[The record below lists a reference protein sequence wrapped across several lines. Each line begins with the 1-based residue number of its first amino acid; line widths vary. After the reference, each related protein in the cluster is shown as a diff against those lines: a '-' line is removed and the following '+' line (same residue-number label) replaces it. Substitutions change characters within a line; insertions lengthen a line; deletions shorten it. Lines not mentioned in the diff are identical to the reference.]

1 MKTRLPTLLV
11 IFVIILLSC
20 QTTEA
25 STQIVIS
32 TQTAMSSPTESIPP
46 TLQATATELHQIVRP
61 PTLTPDPSKDPTNQL
76 MDLIIAEL
84 GTSNRGKK
92 YRLEAFMNV
101 LDDNSIHITWFIND
115 DSTQELI
122 AQNAQDE
129 VFNMVKIISQSGLLP
144 NYSYIVLQGYYPI
157 ADSAGGINEEQV
169 LLVVYERSTV
179 DGIDWD
185 TAATEY
191 VMGQAKRIN
200 TKDFMSDAIP

>member
-1 MKTRLPTLLV
+1 MKTRLPILLV
-11 IFVIILLSC
+11 VFVIILLSC

-32 TQTAMSSPTESIPP
+32 TQTESIPP
-46 TLQATATELHQIVRP
+46 TPQATATEFHQIIRP
-61 PTLTPDPSKDPTNQL
+61 PTLTPDPSKGSTNQL

-84 GTSNRGKK
+84 GTSNRDKK

-101 LDDNSIHITWFIND
+101 LDDNSVHIAWFIND

-144 NYSYIVLQGYYPI
+144 NYAYIILQGYYPI
-157 ADSAGGINEEQV
+157 ADSAGGIKEEEV
-169 LLVVYERSTV
+169 LLVVYERSIV

-185 TAATEY
+185 TATTEY
-191 VMGQAKRIN
+191 LIGQAKRIN